1 MPKIKKRKFRK
12 TVGQADQLRAK
23 KNLSEYKSL
32 DSYLNAVY
40 SNNQQYLNEHIETF
54 GDTRQKRA
62 IFKQEVKD
70 LLNETNPETGK
81 AYTVK
86 QAIDYVQRSTT
97 IRTRD
102 QRGFEVVMSRMREEA
117 PDAFKKFRLAVGWH
131 NKIRSEYVSYIG
143 ARGKWMDYEYND
155 PTTGKRFKIS
165 VKISPGTDGVQD
177 VVISLVDKDQKRVSD
192 AADKSFEDI
201 LIAAG
206 LKKGEF

>member
-1 MPKIKKRKFRK
+1 MAKIKIRKFRK

-23 KNLSEYKSL
+23 KKMSEYRTL
-32 DSYLNAVY
+32 DEYLDAVY
-40 SNNQQYLNEHIETF
+40 SNNQQYLNKHLIVP
-54 GDTRQKRA
+54 GDTRKKKAKFRQL
-62 IFKQEVKD
+62 VKE
-70 LLNETNPETGK
+70 LLNDKNPYTDK
-81 AYTVK
+81 KFTVK
-86 QAIDYVQRSTT
+86 QAIDYVQRSLT
-97 IRTRD
+97 IRPRD
-102 QRGFEVVMSRMREEA
+102 QRGFEVLMSRMRLESPE
-117 PDAFKKFRLAVGWH
+117 AFKKFRLAVGWH

-165 VKISPGTDGVQD
+165 VKISPGSDGVQD
-177 VVISLVDKDQKRVSD
+177 VTISLLDKDQKRVSD